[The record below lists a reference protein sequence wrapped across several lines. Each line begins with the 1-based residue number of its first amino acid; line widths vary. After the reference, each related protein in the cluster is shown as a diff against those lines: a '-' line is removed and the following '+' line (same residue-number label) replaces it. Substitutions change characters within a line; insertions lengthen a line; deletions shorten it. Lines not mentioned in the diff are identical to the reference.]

1 MKSLQYIS
9 VVLTALALPVNVSA
23 QIQDC
28 DRLAASPLDPQKQ
41 TPGLS
46 YNQLNANLAVPACK
60 KATEESPQTARLWF
74 QYGRALEKGNR
85 LPDAIYAYQEAA
97 KLKSG
102 AAHNNLG
109 ELYRDGK
116 GFQKDLIKAEEYFAL
131 AASLN
136 SPEGKSNLSA
146 LQAQQKKVGSATIPK
161 ELLGSWAGKGS
172 VCLKILDKKSLSK
185 WYGMVF
191 TNNEL
196 KKGRVSDYE
205 IGPDLCTP
213 QKVTGQFP
221 SYAIA
226 FDCKP
231 GDDGPYTTI
240 EKFMIVGDQ
249 LSIDLNGIT
258 VWTRCPN

>member
-1 MKSLQYIS
+1 MKLLKFLWL
-9 VVLTALALPVNVSA
+9 VLPLLCLAPHAHA

-74 QYGRALEKGNR
+74 QYGRALEKANR
-85 LPDAIYAYQEAA
+85 LPDAIYAYQEAV

-116 GFQKDLIKAEEYFAL
+116 GFQKDLNKAEEYFAL

-136 SPEGKSNLSA
+136 SPEGKSNLLA
-146 LQAQQKKVGSATIPK
+146 LQTQQKKVAGGTIPK
-161 ELLGSWAGKGS
+161 GLVGSWDGKGS
-172 VCLKILDKKSLSK
+172 VCPKSLDKKTLSK

-191 TNNEL
+191 TSNEL
-196 KKGRVSDYE
+196 QKGRVSDYE
-205 IGPDLCTP
+205 IGPDRCNPT
-213 QKVTGQFP
+213 KVTGQFP
-221 SYAIA
+221 TYTIA

-231 GDDGPYTTI
+231 GDNAPYTTN
-240 EKFMIVGDQ
+240 EKLTIVGDQ

-258 VWTRCPN
+258 VWKRCPN

>member
-1 MKSLQYIS
+1 MKSLPYIS
-9 VVLTALALPVNVSA
+9 VVLAALALPVNVFA

-46 YNQLNANLAVPACK
+46 YSQLNANLAIPACK
-60 KATEESPQTARLWF
+60 KATEENPQLARLWF

-172 VCLKILDKKSLSK
+172 VCLKTLDKKSLSK

-191 TNNEL
+191 TNNAL
-196 KKGRVSDYE
+196 QKGRVSDYE

-231 GDDGPYTTI
+231 GDNEPYTTA
-240 EKFMIVGDQ
+240 EKFTIVGNQ
-249 LSIDLNGIT
+249 LNIDLNGIT